1 MSTDIKS
8 PVVQPAEK
16 RTSTVPAAAD
26 GGLGV
31 YYDPLSYAAYDH
43 PYDVYA
49 QLREQAPVYY
59 NPRRDLWVLSR
70 YAEVKQC
77 LADHQHFVNALG
89 NDMDGTHDSYGPGNL
104 IALDEPHH
112 SVIRQVVQ
120 PSFAGRGILALE
132 PHVRELAREL
142 LGGLRA
148 RGGGDLAVEVALPV
162 VFDAGL
168 RFVGAPVTESA
179 FWQEHLLRS
188 MARTVGQ
195 FGLPDDAAVSNR
207 EAETHIHEVLAA
219 RRAELAAGAE
229 PGPDVISQI
238 LVAGEREILDEAEQ
252 AGLAHLV
259 LSAATDAPAALI
271 TNCVALLDKL
281 PAMQRHLRANPAK
294 VKAFVEEALRF
305 DTPGTN
311 LCRQT
316 TSAVTIG
323 GVTIPED
330 SRVMVLLGSA
340 NRDASVYEH
349 PDRFELDRDITSE
362 NRILSFGEGIH
373 GCMGAPLARLVA
385 QVVVEELIALLDGVE
400 VRVVGSPERWVK
412 QMVRGFSSLP
422 ISFVA
427 EGEVQRTTKPHAS
440 TAHLEEVQHLST
452 RVTLATRE
460 LETTVRVES
469 KEEVSEGV
477 VALTLRAADDK
488 SLPRWEAGAH
498 VDLIIPN
505 VATRQYSLSG
515 DPSDHHTW
523 RLGILRD
530 AGGSGGSLYVHDRLE
545 VGDEVRVRGPR
556 NNFGLVESPRYYFVA
571 GGIGITPILPMIRAA
586 EQAGSEWQLAYGGRT
601 RSSMAFLDELEAYGD
616 KVSILPHDETGLLD
630 LQGMLGSPLP
640 DTKVFCCG
648 PEPLLNAVERA
659 CGSWPKRSLHME
671 RFVAKPLTEPVL
683 KTPFEV
689 HLERSGLTLTVPPD
703 QSILAAIDQ
712 AGVGVRS
719 SCEEGT
725 CGTCEVRVLDGI
737 PDHRDS
743 VLDEEEQ
750 ESGTCMM
757 ICVSR
762 SCTPRLV
769 LDL

>member
-1 MSTDIKS
+1 MSTDTQS
-8 PVVQPAEK
+8 TVDQSNAS
-16 RTSTVPAAAD
+16 RATVPAEAG

-70 YAEVKQC
+70 YAEVKEC
-77 LADHQHFVNALG
+77 LADHRHFVNALG

-132 PHVRELAREL
+132 PHIRELAREL
-142 LGGLRA
+142 LQGLRA

-168 RFVGAPVTESA
+168 RFIGAPVADSA

-207 EAETHIHEVLAA
+207 EAEQHIHEVLAA
-219 RRAELAAGAE
+219 RRAEMAAGAE

-238 LVAGEREILDEAEQ
+238 LVAGQREVLDQAEQ
-252 AGLAHLV
+252 AGLAHLI
-259 LSAATDAPAALI
+259 LSASTDAPAALI

-281 PAMQRHLRANPAK
+281 PQMQQHLRSNPAK
-294 VKAFVEEALRF
+294 VKAFVEETVRF

-323 GVTIPED
+323 GVTIPAD

-340 NRDASVYEH
+340 NRDALVYAN
-349 PDRFELDRDITSE
+349 PDRFDIERTIAPE
-362 NRILSFGEGIH
+362 HRILSFGEGIH
-373 GCMGAPLARLVA
+373 ACMGAPLARLVA
-385 QVVVEELIALLDGVE
+385 QVVVEELVALLDGVE

-460 LETTVRVES
+460 LETDVRVEA
-469 KEEVSEGV
+469 KQVVSDGV
-477 VALTLRAADDK
+477 VALTLRASDGKA
-488 SLPRWEAGAH
+488 LPRWEPGSH
-498 VDLIIPN
+498 VDLVIPG

-515 DPSDHHTW
+515 DPADPSAW

-530 AGGSGGSLYVHDRLE
+530 AAGSGGSLYVHDRLA
-545 VGDEVRVRGPR
+545 VGDEVTVRGPR
-556 NNFGLVESPRYYFVA
+556 NNFPLVPASRYVFIA

-586 EQAGSEWQLAYGGRT
+586 EHAGAEWQLAYGGRT
-601 RSSMAFLDELEAYGD
+601 RGSMAFLDELAAYGD
-616 KVSILPHDETGLLD
+616 KVSVLPQDEVGLLD
-630 LQGMLGSPLP
+630 LQGLLGVPLE

-648 PEPLLNAVERA
+648 PEPLLNAVESA
-659 CGSWPKRSLHME
+659 CQAWPKRSLHME
-671 RFVAKPLTEPVL
+671 RFVAKPLTDPVL

-689 HLERSGLTLTVPPD
+689 HLERSGITLTVPPE

-725 CGTCEVRVLDGI
+725 CGTCEVRVVEGV

-743 VLDEEEQ
+743 VLDEDDREA
-750 ESGTCMM
+750 GLCMM

>member
-1 MSTDIKS
+1 MSTDAQPLADS
-8 PVVQPAEK
+8 SGARQDSAVPAE
-16 RTSTVPAAAD
+16 AG

-31 YYDPLSYAAYDH
+31 FYDPLSYAAYDH

-49 QLREQAPVYY
+49 QLRDQAPVYY

-77 LADHQHFVNALG
+77 LTDHEHFVNALG

-112 SVIRQVVQ
+112 SVIREVVQ
-120 PSFAGRGILALE
+120 PAFAGRGILALE
-132 PHVRELAREL
+132 PHIRELAHKL
-142 LGGLRA
+142 LVALRD
-148 RGGGDLAVEVALPV
+148 RGAGDVATEVALPV

-168 RFVGAPVTESA
+168 RFLGAPVGESV

-207 EAETHIHEVLAA
+207 EAEEHIRQVLAA
-219 RRAELAAGAE
+219 RRAELEAGAE
-229 PGPDVISQI
+229 PGLDVISQI
-238 LVAGEREILDEAEQ
+238 LVAGEREVLDEAEQ

-259 LSAATDAPAALI
+259 LSASTDAPAALV
-271 TNCVALLDKL
+271 TNCVALLDKF
-281 PAMQRHLRANPAK
+281 PALQEHLRANPSK
-294 VKAFVEEALRF
+294 VKAFVEETLRF

-316 TSAVTIG
+316 TSNVSIG
-323 GVTIPED
+323 GVTIPAD

-340 NRDASVYEH
+340 NRDESVYEQAH
-349 PDRFELDRDITSE
+349 RFDIDRQVGPE
-362 NRILSFGEGIH
+362 NRIMSFGEGIH
-373 GCMGAPLARLVA
+373 ACMGAPLARLVA
-385 QVVVEELIALLDGVE
+385 QVVVEELVSLLDGVE
-400 VRVVGSPERWVK
+400 VRVVGTPERWVK

-422 ISFVA
+422 VRFVPL
-427 EGEVQRTTKPHAS
+427 GEVERTTKPHAS

-460 LETTVRVES
+460 LETPVTVVA
-469 KEEVSEGV
+469 KDLVAEGV
-477 VALTLRAADDK
+477 AALTLRAVDDK
-488 SLPRWEAGAH
+488 PLPRWEAGAH
-498 VDLIIPN
+498 VDLIIPG

-515 DPSDHHTW
+515 DPADHQIW

-530 AGGSGGSLYVHDRLE
+530 ADGSGGSLYVHDRLG

-556 NNFGLVESPRYYFVA
+556 NNFGLVDSPRYFFVA

-586 EQAGSEWQLAYGGRT
+586 EQAGATWQLAYGGRT

-616 KVSILPHDETGLLD
+616 KVWVLPQDETGLLD
-630 LQGMLGSPLP
+630 LQGTLGTPLP
-640 DTKVFCCG
+640 DTKVYCCG
-648 PEPLLNAVERA
+648 PEALLNAVERV
-659 CGSWPKRSLHME
+659 CESWPKRSLHME
-671 RFVAKPLTEPVL
+671 RFVAKPLSEPVL
-683 KTPFEV
+683 KTAFDV
-689 HLERSGLTLTVPPD
+689 RLERSGLTVSVPPE
-703 QSILAAIDQ
+703 QSILAAVER

-725 CGTCEVRVLDGI
+725 CGTCEVRVLDGV

-743 VLDEEEQ
+743 VLDQEEQ
-750 ESGTCMM
+750 EAGTCMM

-762 SCTPRLV
+762 SCTPQLV

>member
-1 MSTDIKS
+1 MSTDTQS
-8 PVVQPAEK
+8 AVTDASVDGRVAVPPV
-16 RTSTVPAAAD
+16 AD

-43 PYDVYA
+43 PYEVYA

-77 LADHQHFVNALG
+77 LGDDQHFVNALG

-112 SVIRQVVQ
+112 SVIREVVQ

-132 PHVRELAREL
+132 PQIREVARRL
-142 LGGLRA
+142 LGDLRA

-168 RFVGAPVTESA
+168 RFVGAPVADSA

-188 MARTVGQ
+188 MARTVGK

-207 EAETHIHEVLAA
+207 EAEAHIHEVLAV

-238 LVAGEREILDEAEQ
+238 LVAGERQILDEAEQ

-281 PAMQRHLRANPAK
+281 PRMQQYLRANPAK

-316 TSAVTIG
+316 TSDVTIG

-340 NRDASVYEH
+340 NRDASVYEN
-349 PDRFELDRDITSE
+349 PDRFDLDRTIAPERRT
-362 NRILSFGEGIH
+362 LSFGEGIH
-373 GCMGAPLARLVA
+373 ACMGAPLARLVA
-385 QVVVEELIALLDGVE
+385 QVVVEELLALLDGVE
-400 VRVVGSPERWVK
+400 LRVEGSPERWVK

-422 ISFVA
+422 ISFVP

-460 LETTVRVES
+460 LETAARVEA
-469 KEEVSEGV
+469 KEVVSDGV
-477 VALTLRAADDK
+477 VALTLRAANGK
-488 SLPRWEAGAH
+488 PLPRWEPGSH
-498 VDLIIPN
+498 VDLIIPG

-515 DPSDHHTW
+515 DPADTSAW

-530 AGGSGGSLYVHDRLE
+530 AAGSGGSLYVHDRLA
-545 VGDEVRVRGPR
+545 VGDEVTVRGPR
-556 NNFGLVESPRYYFVA
+556 NNFPLVASPRYVFIA

-586 EQAGSEWQLAYGGRT
+586 ERAGAEWRLAYGGRT
-601 RSSMAFLDELEAYGD
+601 RGSMAFLDELTEYGD
-616 KVSILPHDETGLLD
+616 RVAVLPQDEVGLLD
-630 LQGMLGSPLP
+630 LQGMLGTPLP
-640 DTKVFCCG
+640 DTTVYCCG

-659 CGSWPKRSLHME
+659 CESWPRRSLHME

-689 HLERSGLTLTVPPD
+689 HLERSGVTLTVAPE

-725 CGTCEVRVLDGI
+725 CGTCEVRVLDGV

-743 VLDEEEQ
+743 VLDEDDREA
-750 ESGTCMM
+750 GLCMM

-762 SCTPRLV
+762 SCTPRLM

>member
-1 MSTDIKS
+1 L
-8 PVVQPAEK
+8 
-16 RTSTVPAAAD
+16 TSAGPTV
-26 GGLGV
+26 GLGV
-31 YYDPLSYAAYDH
+31 FYDPLSYAAYDH

-112 SVIRQVVQ
+112 SVIRDVVQ

-132 PHVRELAREL
+132 PHIRELASEL
-142 LGGLRA
+142 LVGLRS
-148 RGGGDLAVEVALPV
+148 RGGGDIAGEVALPI

-168 RFVGAPVTESA
+168 RFLGAPVGESV

-207 EAETHIHEVLAA
+207 EAEEHIHGVMAA
-219 RRAELAAGAE
+219 RRAELDAGAE
-229 PGPDVISQI
+229 PGLDVISQI
-238 LVAGEREILDEAEQ
+238 LLAGERGVLDAAEQ

-259 LSAATDAPAALI
+259 LSASTDAPAALV
-271 TNCVALLDKL
+271 TNCVALLDKFPPL
-281 PAMQRHLRANPAK
+281 QEYLRANPTK
-294 VKAFVEEALRF
+294 VKAFVQETLRF

-316 TSAVTIG
+316 TSDVTMG
-323 GVTIPED
+323 GVTIPAD

-340 NRDASVYEH
+340 NRDESIYEH
-349 PDRFELDRDITSE
+349 ADRFDIHRTIGSE
-362 NRILSFGEGIH
+362 NRIMSFGEGIH
-373 GCMGAPLARLVA
+373 ACMGAPLARLVA
-385 QVVVEELIALLDGVE
+385 QVVVEELVSVLDGVE
-400 VRVVGSPERWVK
+400 VRVVGNPERWVK

-422 ISFVA
+422 VRFVPLGQV
-427 EGEVQRTTKPHAS
+427 ERTTKPHAS

-452 RVTLATRE
+452 RVALATRE
-460 LETTVRVES
+460 LETAMKVAGKKV
-469 KEEVSEGV
+469 VSEGV
-477 VALTLRAADDK
+477 VALTLRPLDDEP
-488 SLPRWEAGAH
+488 LPRWEAGAH
-498 VDLIIPN
+498 VDLIIRD

-515 DPSDHHTW
+515 DPSNHQTW

-530 AGGSGGSLYVHDRLE
+530 VNGSGGSLYVHDQLA

-556 NNFGLVESPRYYFVA
+556 NNFGLVESPRYFFVA

-586 EQAGSEWQLAYGGRT
+586 EDAGAAWQLVYGGRA
-601 RSSMAFLDELEAYGD
+601 RSSMAFLDELEAYGE
-616 KVSILPHDETGLLD
+616 KVAILPQDETGLLD
-630 LQGMLGSPLP
+630 LQGMLGTPLP
-640 DTKVFCCG
+640 DTKVYCCG

-659 CGSWPKRSLHME
+659 CESWPKRSLHME

-689 HLERSGLTLTVPPD
+689 HLQRSGLTVTVPPE
-703 QSILAAIDQ
+703 QSILAAVEQ

-725 CGTCEVRVLDGI
+725 CGTCEIRVVDGV

-762 SCTPRLV
+762 SCTPQLV